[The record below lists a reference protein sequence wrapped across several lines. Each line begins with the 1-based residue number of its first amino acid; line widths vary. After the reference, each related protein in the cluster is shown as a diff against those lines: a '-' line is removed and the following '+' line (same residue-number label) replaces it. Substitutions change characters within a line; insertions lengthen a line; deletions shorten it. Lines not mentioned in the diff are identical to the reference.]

1 MAEAGLILETKDVV
15 KRFGGLTAV
24 NKLSFA
30 MEKGRICSIIGPNGA
45 GKTTFFNALSGLSK
59 PEEGEIRFEGRRIDG
74 LAPEKVMDL
83 HMARTFQNIR
93 LFGGMTVVENIMV
106 GAYTRLRQN
115 AVQTVLRTRAFKA
128 EEKKAE
134 ARAEDLMAYVG
145 LKGVGNEL
153 AGSLP
158 YGAQRRVEI
167 ARALASE
174 PRLLLLDEPTAG
186 MNPAETEEATNLV
199 KRLRD
204 ELGITILLIEHDM
217 RVVMSISE
225 SITVMDHGEKIAEGK
240 PGEIASN
247 PRVIEAYLGRRAA
260 AAGGGAGSAGDRG
273 GNPPGGD
280 AESAENRG
288 GNPPGGD
295 AVVPS

>member
-1 MAEAGLILETKDVV
+1 MSRGTVVAEDRAILETRDVV

-24 NKLSFA
+24 NKLSFSL
-30 MEKGRICSIIGPNGA
+30 EKGRINSIIGPNGA
-45 GKTTFFNALSGLSK
+45 GKTTFFNTLSGLSR

-74 LAPEKVMDL
+74 LPPEKVTNL
-83 HMARTFQNIR
+83 HMARTFQNIQ
-93 LFGGMTVVENIMV
+93 LFGSMTVVENIMV

-128 EEKKAE
+128 EEAHAE
-134 ARAEDLMAYVG
+134 ARAEELMQYVG
-145 LKGVGNEL
+145 LRGIGNEL

-186 MNPAETEEATNLV
+186 MNPAETEDAMSLF
-199 KRLRD
+199 RRMRD

-225 SITVMDHGEKIAEGK
+225 RITVMDYGEKIAEGS
-240 PGEIASN
+240 PGDIASN
-247 PRVIEAYLGRRAA
+247 PLVIEAYLGRRAA
-260 AAGGGAGSAGDRG
+260 AAGGSAGGTVGAR
-273 GNPPGGD
+273 
-280 AESAENRG
+280 S
-288 GNPPGGD
+288 
-295 AVVPS
+295 